1 MAGRHRATSRDRDAA
16 GDYPIGIPN
25 GGPTTRGRR
34 ERLVGPG
41 ARISDDTSVTV
52 DMESMPTHPDVA
64 RSAPRPDA
72 LVEHG
77 RVGDGTELE

>member
-1 MAGRHRATSRDRDAA
+1 MAGRHVADSRGRDDAA
-16 GDYPIGIPN
+16 SYPAGIPN
-25 GGPTTRGRR
+25 GGDSGHGRR
-34 ERLVGPG
+34 EQLVNPG

-52 DMESMPTHPDVA
+52 DMESMPTHPDTTP
-64 RSAPRPDA
+64 SPSNPDA